1 MEFSSKKESLSF
13 KKIKKLTE
21 KALRKP
27 RYIRKANLY
36 HPLFLLQGSL
46 ILSGNSKLRES
57 KQIYALHAFDYD
69 DTCYVRKVDQRCFL
83 FCLSFTTASRTF
95 GIFISRKTFLIYLL
109 TKWSLSGSEEV
120 Y

>member
-1 MEFSSKKESLSF
+1 MKMAFSSKKESLSF

-21 KALRKP
+21 KALRKS

-46 ILSGNSKLRES
+46 ILSGYSKLRES

-69 DTCYVRKVDQRCFL
+69 NTCYVRKVDIKGAFYSVSVLPQHQGHLEFL
-83 FCLSFTTASRTF
+83 FPGKLF
-95 GIFISRKTFLIYLL
+95 
-109 TKWSLSGSEEV
+109 
-120 Y
+120 